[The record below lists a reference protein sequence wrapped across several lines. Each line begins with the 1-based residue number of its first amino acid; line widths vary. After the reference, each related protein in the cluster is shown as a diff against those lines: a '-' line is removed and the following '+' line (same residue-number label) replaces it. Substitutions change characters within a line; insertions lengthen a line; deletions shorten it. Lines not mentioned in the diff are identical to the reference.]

1 MKKYRK
7 LIVLLLVFILMAAA
21 FGKEAQASGSRP
33 QDITSLGP
41 AQTDLEFHYDAL
53 SNMLQWK
60 GKNTSVYDKAS
71 IMVIYVWRLT
81 SSGDYGDLV
90 MKRTLDITTSLYHS
104 PDDGIHAAYPLSELE
119 YGKYYLDAG
128 ANSFATNNILKYEV
142 YKEILDTID
151 ECGLEIITSESS

>member
-1 MKKYRK
+1 MKKYRT
-7 LIVLLLVFILMAAA
+7 LIVLLLVFMLTAA

-60 GKNTSVYDKAS
+60 GKNTSVYDEAS
-71 IMVIYVWRLT
+71 YMGIYVWRLT

-104 PDDGIHAAYPLSELE
+104 PDDGEHAAYPLSDFLV
-119 YGKYYLDAG
+119 LV
-128 ANSFATNNILKYEV
+128 IR
-142 YKEILDTID
+142 
-151 ECGLEIITSESS
+151 ECPISLASAPS